1 MTLKVDNN
9 KTEENEKWISS
20 SYTIALLENRNIFS
34 LSTEAAFVIVRY
46 IKRWDI
52 EQDLILQKYKCKP

>member
-20 SYTIALLENRNIFS
+20 SCTVALLENRNIFI
-34 LSTEAAFVIVRY
+34 LITEATFAIVRY

-52 EQDLILQKYKCKP
+52 EQDLIKKKYKCKP